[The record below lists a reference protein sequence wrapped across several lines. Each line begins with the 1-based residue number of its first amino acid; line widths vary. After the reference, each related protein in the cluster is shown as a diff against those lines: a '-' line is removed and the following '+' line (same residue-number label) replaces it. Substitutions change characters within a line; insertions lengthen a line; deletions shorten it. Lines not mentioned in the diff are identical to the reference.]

1 MKASKLKK
9 IDGLTKG
16 LQNRLQKDDSS
27 EPFEENIT
35 VPVRNL
41 DHDYMCVHNVNEVV
55 KEEETEFFEE
65 TERKNQ
71 WRVGRRVVELGV
83 LADGLKGCNL
93 CGQPL
98 HLSSCIGEQKYGL
111 AHVLQIKCNFPS
123 CGLVNEVS
131 TGSKHKTSKGGTA
144 WDINTKLAAGI
155 AICIYLYILCS
166 QIKFLSAI
174 V

>member
-1 MKASKLKK
+1 M
-9 IDGLTKG
+9 DGLTKG
-16 LQNRLQKDDSS
+16 LQNSLQKDDYS

-35 VPVRNL
+35 VPVR
-41 DHDYMCVHNVNEVV
+41 DPDDDYPSAVNDAEY
-55 KEEETEFFEE
+55 FEQ

-71 WRVGRRVVELGV
+71 WRVGSRTVELGV

-98 HLSSCIGEQKYGL
+98 QLSSCIGEQKYGL

-123 CGLVNEVS
+123 CGHVNEVS
-131 TGSKHKTSKGGTA
+131 TCSNHKTSKGGTA
-144 WDINTKLAAGI
+144 WDINSKLAAGI

-166 QIKFLSAI
+166 QMKFLS
-174 V
+174 VVV